1 MAKQKEIKFR
11 RDGKLFYGQQN
22 GVKYSIHEARRLH
35 EDESEQYYVSVNYP
49 NERHRSF
56 TTNGYRTFDLDGAK
70 AFCQQVAAGEF
81 DPAPIHAAQAAAK
94 AEREKAALEHAAKQ
108 AAAFQ
113 GKLDAH
119 RLDFSTLL
127 ELIHCYKL
135 HVGDQARLLLTEW
148 EQQKAELNTDKDT
161 LFRKLTQG
169 IDTGLYGDKERAHS
183 GPFQQDMVAYIM
195 AIWGNN
201 PDNDL
206 ATPRLLRDR
215 AKEDMIFERL
225 DQWIWSLKRD
235 KPPTMTDVAPTLA
248 MESLSRIYGASQAG
262 LPTIEFPAKYE
273 RSLRQIAELQGINS
287 KLRSQITTNEE
298 AITAHSVRIAELMKN
313 HEHGVLATTTDKLL
327 VDFVTRTTRRVNS
340 DRLKKEHPSIYADVL
355 NVSESRKVKVS
366 IQPA

>member
-1 MAKQKEIKFR
+1 MLDAFEKRLRMEIRSKHYSMVNADTACHQLYGFKVALEQLGLLDESKCFVYPDHFKEKEADNR

-81 DPAPIHAAQAAAK
+81 DPAPILAAQAAAK

-108 AAAFQ
+108 AAEFQ

-127 ELIHCYKL
+127 ELIHCYEL

-161 LFRKLTQG
+161 LLRKLTQG
-169 IDTGLYGDKERAHS
+169 IDTGLYGDKEHAHS

-195 AIWGNN
+195 AKG
-201 PDNDL
+201 
-206 ATPRLLRDR
+206 
-215 AKEDMIFERL
+215 
-225 DQWIWSLKRD
+225 SL
-235 KPPTMTDVAPTLA
+235 TTAQ
-248 MESLSRIYGASQAG
+248 ASQ
-262 LPTIEFPAKYE
+262 LFMRPFKSRNT
-273 RSLRQIAELQGINS
+273 LC
-287 KLRSQITTNEE
+287 
-298 AITAHSVRIAELMKN
+298 
-313 HEHGVLATTTDKLL
+313 GVLREADDLL
-327 VDFVTRTTRRVNS
+327 DLLL
-340 DRLKKEHPSIYADVL
+340 DLKPGNEKEAAV
-355 NVSESRKVKVS
+355 
-366 IQPA
+366 

>member
-127 ELIHCYKL
+127 ELIHCYEL

-148 EQQKAELNTDKDT
+148 EQQKAELTPV
-161 LFRKLTQG
+161 RRGLT
-169 IDTGLYGDKERAHS
+169 
-183 GPFQQDMVAYIM
+183 
-195 AIWGNN
+195 
-201 PDNDL
+201 
-206 ATPRLLRDR
+206 AT
-215 AKEDMIFERL
+215 
-225 DQWIWSLKRD
+225 
-235 KPPTMTDVAPTLA
+235 
-248 MESLSRIYGASQAG
+248 
-262 LPTIEFPAKYE
+262 
-273 RSLRQIAELQGINS
+273 
-287 KLRSQITTNEE
+287 
-298 AITAHSVRIAELMKN
+298 
-313 HEHGVLATTTDKLL
+313 
-327 VDFVTRTTRRVNS
+327 
-340 DRLKKEHPSIYADVL
+340 
-355 NVSESRKVKVS
+355 
-366 IQPA
+366 

>member
-94 AEREKAALEHAAKQ
+94 AEREKAALEHAAKTGGSVS
-108 AAAFQ
+108 
-113 GKLDAH
+113 GKLDAN

-127 ELIHCYKL
+127 ELIHCYEL

-161 LFRKLTQG
+161 LLRKLTQG
-169 IDTGLYGDKERAHS
+169 IDTGLYGDKEHAHS

-195 AIWGNN
+195 AKG
-201 PDNDL
+201 
-206 ATPRLLRDR
+206 
-215 AKEDMIFERL
+215 
-225 DQWIWSLKRD
+225 SL
-235 KPPTMTDVAPTLA
+235 TTAQ
-248 MESLSRIYGASQAG
+248 ASQ
-262 LPTIEFPAKYE
+262 LFMRTFTSRNTLY
-273 RSLRQIAELQGINS
+273 
-287 KLRSQITTNEE
+287 
-298 AITAHSVRIAELMKN
+298 
-313 HEHGVLATTTDKLL
+313 GVLREADDLL
-327 VDFVTRTTRRVNS
+327 DLLLN
-340 DRLKKEHPSIYADVL
+340 LKPGNEKGGCMRE
-355 NVSESRKVKVS
+355 ESCKNRAHYPGCLTS
-366 IQPA
+366 QCGHILLFRCHRP

>member
-81 DPAPIHAAQAAAK
+81 DPAPILAAQAAAK

-127 ELIHCYKL
+127 ELIHCYEL

-148 EQQKAELNTDKDT
+148 EQQKAELNTDKGT

-169 IDTGLYGDKERAHS
+169 IDTGLYGDKEHAHS

-195 AIWGNN
+195 AKG
-201 PDNDL
+201 
-206 ATPRLLRDR
+206 
-215 AKEDMIFERL
+215 
-225 DQWIWSLKRD
+225 SL
-235 KPPTMTDVAPTLA
+235 TTAQ
-248 MESLSRIYGASQAG
+248 ASQ
-262 LPTIEFPAKYE
+262 LFMRTFTS
-273 RSLRQIAELQGINS
+273 RNTLC
-287 KLRSQITTNEE
+287 
-298 AITAHSVRIAELMKN
+298 
-313 HEHGVLATTTDKLL
+313 GVLREADDLL
-327 VDFVTRTTRRVNS
+327 DLLL
-340 DRLKKEHPSIYADVL
+340 DLKPGNEKEAAV
-355 NVSESRKVKVS
+355 
-366 IQPA
+366 